1 MKKAENKR
9 NSFRQ
14 NQITGEKIKAS
25 LNDNAD
31 IIINES
37 DITTKTTYI
46 SYEYDDVTID
56 LLAVKDS
63 KGNVKVVVNTCQS
76 CGGSPY
82 TYFI

>member
-14 NQITGEKIKAS
+14 NQITGEKIKDS

-37 DITTKTTYI
+37 DIITKATYI

-56 LLAVKDS
+56 LLAKDS
-63 KGNVKVVVNTCQS
+63 KGNLKVVVNTCQS